1 VLGEDE
7 KRRQEDGFGP
17 HGEEMA
23 KLSKRCDQV
32 VSPYPRILTTKI
44 EGLQLFL

>member
-32 VSPYPRILTTKI
+32 VSSIKSPIFWR
-44 EGLQLFL
+44 EREEES